1 MTIPI
6 YTGASAIAY
15 FSVVTTIF
23 AVRYLDT
30 LRYGFKATWMA
41 LGIVI
46 SAEVAG
52 KLVMNTSIASQLRPR
67 RYYTI
72 PRDTFDAIF
81 GDVHELANFLVIESQ
96 RILFAEN
103 IGASATVGF
112 PRITRDLSLRF
123 NLQDTADKHCYQVAF
138 SAFLSYWLVKIVPY
152 WGLAL
157 LATTL
162 LFTVPLIYTS
172 NQELIDHHLKNAQD
186 IVTAQT
192 EQLRQV
198 AGTHTAKAT
207 EVTKQYMGDYTSKA
221 QQLLRGRQASATP
234 ATPSAP
240 ASTVKDSDFPAAPK
254 EDFKAPE
261 PAVKSEEEPLIST

>member
-1 MTIPI
+1 M
-6 YTGASAIAY
+6 
-15 FSVVTTIF
+15 FSTLHEPGTLSYLLNTTDKC
-23 AVRYLDT
+23 YL
-30 LRYGFKATWMA
+30 
-41 LGIVI
+41 
-46 SAEVAG
+46 
-52 KLVMNTSIASQLRPR
+52 
-67 RYYTI
+67 
-72 PRDTFDAIF
+72 
-81 GDVHELANFLVIESQ
+81 
-96 RILFAEN
+96 
-103 IGASATVGF
+103 
-112 PRITRDLSLRF
+112 
-123 NLQDTADKHCYQVAF
+123 QVAF

-162 LFTVPLIYTS
+162 LFTVPLVYTS

-186 IVTAQT
+186 IVAAQT

-221 QQLLRGRQASATP
+221 QQLLRGRQASASP
-234 ATPSAP
+234 AGAASSSTP

-261 PAVKSEEEPLIST
+261 PAPVAETTTKQEEEPLIST